1 MTVRQPGPLLND
13 YLRGMATSVQR
24 WEESEAVYTA
34 VVDAHVER
42 WPESRI
48 LAEQKAATH
57 PDLMQARGDG
67 AFYRDRAQT
76 YALGA
81 IALML
86 HEQWYE
92 QKGADR

>member
-1 MTVRQPGPLLND
+1 MNARQPGPLLD
-13 YLRGMATSVQR
+13 HYLRGMATSVQR
-24 WEESEAVYTA
+24 WEASEDVYAA
-34 VVDAHVER
+34 VVDAHKAKF
-42 WPESRI
+42 PESEI
-48 LAEQKAATH
+48 LAEQRAATH
-57 PDLMQARGDG
+57 PDLRTAVGDG